1 MYHSSN
7 IKASANDSL
16 QCCVFNALQVPLKG
30 RDELKSSHLVYK
42 GAKREAEAVLRTMG
56 FNTPLRM
63 LQQSMAQ
70 SRHLR

>member
-1 MYHSSN
+1 MSSMF
-7 IKASANDSL
+7 L
-16 QCCVFNALQVPLKG
+16 QQVPLQG
-30 RDELKSSHLVYK
+30 LDELKSSHLVYK